1 MTTTS
6 ATLFALTAMAL
17 TATASPI
24 LRQQTIPATCG
35 PSVLVNTTTNI
46 RQSGKRVGFG
56 WIPRY
61 SDENGPELV
70 NVTYD
75 MLQPS
80 LPEPYWI
87 ITEGEYDLP
96 GVYRI
101 RFHNDIDL
109 CLASDDGHLAS
120 AQECTDSAAAVR
132 PDDCMLAISVNS
144 TDRYRSGTSP
154 ALPARKLASGR
165 SASASFVL
173 TESSAAPTLFNCR
186 FRAIDVGQCVT
197 YATPDALVFKD
208 CLGLDGT
215 NTTQTWDF
223 DQAMYA

>member
-1 MTTTS
+1 
-6 ATLFALTAMAL
+6 MAL
-17 TATASPI
+17 TTTASPI
-24 LRQQTIPATCG
+24 LHQQTIPATCG
-35 PSVLVNTTTNI
+35 PSVLVNTTSNI
-46 RQSGKRVGFG
+46 RLSGKRVGFG

-61 SDENGPELV
+61 SVENGPQLV

-109 CLASDDGHLAS
+109 CLASDDDHLAS
-120 AQECTDSAAAVR
+120 AQECTDSAAAWNIT
-132 PDDCMLAISVNS
+132 C
-144 TDRYRSGTSP
+144 TSCEE
-154 ALPARKLASGR
+154 AGVASQC
-165 SASASFVL
+165 
-173 TESSAAPTLFNCR
+173 E
-186 FRAIDVGQCVT
+186 FRAMDVDQCVT
-197 YATPDALVFKD
+197 YAAPDVLVFKD
-208 CLGLDGT
+208 CLGLGGT